1 MHSLAARVLLP
12 FVLSLAGFV
21 RAAPAQT
28 PPRIEDPDYCFRIES
43 PGPDWTLLADAQA
56 RAVSPDAIAGLTH
69 KGESTFM
76 VVVEAAPS
84 VTIDGF
90 AAIIRDQL
98 AIEEAEFSN
107 PESLTYHEMA
117 ARRWT
122 ATGIAGGV
130 RVRFRTLVF
139 LRDGFAYQLVG
150 FCTDAPKG
158 GKSSVDLSVLEKHF
172 FLTPGTVRAR
182 KAEALAN
189 ARGPG
194 WRVVDGVYQNA
205 ANGLEIR
212 APDGWRFAVGD
223 ELMSMNNDAC
233 VGLICTDPEA
243 FIVWIIT
250 PTGGVSE
257 AEYAANEQL
266 EFGPEA
272 KSGEPLQLSSAGL
285 ELSVT
290 PKHLPR
296 ASPIVFLQGTRVR
309 DGLAVQVRAWC
320 MEGLEDRAIPQ
331 MEQAL
336 KAARFL
342 APAERKALAAELG
355 GKRDPQ
361 NVVGDDECLRG
372 GTYRNFAQRFT
383 WTKPA
388 GFWRVDM
395 GALARE
401 QNEEATIL
409 MHAGEWGV
417 SAIVIVETDVEV
429 EAREY
434 HDVFVSNVDA
444 VEPPEAPNELKLGS
458 TPAWMSV
465 VRSKLDALERTHF
478 LVSAVREKRAY
489 QISAWCLSGN
499 VAAARPAIDAAIQ
512 GLRIT
517 GKAPETERNDEGF
530 VDHRVGFRLKKPA
543 GKGWKF
549 RDVTRPEMATVG
561 SMVAYSSSMAEIL
574 GAGICSIGEQQDRTV
589 VRRMVID
596 AIRKNLGLESDER
609 SAVGTA
615 AVLGGI
621 AAERFELRT
630 GKQTVFL
637 YIMQRDSTVYYVTV
651 ATDGEKGSP
660 TEGELVGL
668 FELID

>member
-1 MHSLAARVLLP
+1 MPPLAARLLP
-12 FVLSLAGFV
+12 LLLLSLAEFA
-21 RAAPAQT
+21 RTAPAQT

-43 PGPDWTLLADAQA
+43 PGPDWTLLADAEA
-56 RAVSPDAIAGLTH
+56 RAVSPDAIAGLTYE
-69 KGESTFM
+69 GESTFM

-90 AAIIRDQL
+90 AALIRDQMAL
-98 AIEEAEFSN
+98 EDAKFSN
-107 PESLTYHEMA
+107 PESLTYHDLK

-150 FCTDAPKG
+150 FCTDTPKG
-158 GKSSVDLSVLEKHF
+158 SLVDLSVLEKHF

-223 ELMSMNNDAC
+223 ELMSMNDDAC
-233 VGLICTDPEA
+233 VGLIYTDPEA

-257 AEYAANEQL
+257 AEYTANEL
-266 EFGPEA
+266 LDFGPEA
-272 KSGEPLQLSSAGL
+272 KSGEPLRLSSAGL
-285 ELSVT
+285 ELPVI
-290 PKHLPR
+290 PKHVPGS
-296 ASPIVFLQGTRVR
+296 SPIVFLQGIRVR
-309 DGLAVQVRAWC
+309 DGVAVQVRAWC

-342 APAERKALAAELG
+342 APAERKALAAELS

-395 GALARE
+395 RALARE

-417 SAIVIVETDVEV
+417 SAIVIVETDVEL

-434 HDVFVSNVDA
+434 HDVIVSNVDA
-444 VEPPEAPNELKLGS
+444 LEPPEEPKELKLGT
-458 TPAWMSV
+458 TPALMTV

-478 LVSAVREKRAY
+478 LVSAVHEKRAY

-561 SMVAYSSSMAEIL
+561 SMVSYSSSMAEIL

-609 SAVGTA
+609 SAVGTE

-637 YIMQRDSTVYYVTV
+637 YITQRDSTVYYVTV
-651 ATDGEKGSP
+651 STDGKKGSP
-660 TEGELVGL
+660 TEGEMVGL
-668 FELID
+668 FEFGD